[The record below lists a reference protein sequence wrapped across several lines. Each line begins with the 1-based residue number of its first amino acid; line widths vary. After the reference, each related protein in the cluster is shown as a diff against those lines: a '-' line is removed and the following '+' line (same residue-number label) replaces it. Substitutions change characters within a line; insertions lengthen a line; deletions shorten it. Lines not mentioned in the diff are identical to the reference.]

1 MAVGLK
7 KMRSPLK
14 QLPPMAYVGLAQAGV
29 SILGGLIGS
38 RGRKR
43 EQARARKAMEA
54 SRKRYMEQEYTN
66 PYANLENPY
75 EDLTVNQQQAQFQAQ
90 QQAQQRADILG
101 GLRGTAGAAG
111 IAGLA
116 QAMAGQAALGT
127 QRISASIGQQEARNQ
142 RLRAQGAMQTQRLER
157 YGEGIRQG
165 KEEQRMET
173 LYGMDMGRLTAANKA
188 RQQARQQMWKG
199 LGQAAGSLASGMAS
213 EGMVS
218 GGTGGYTPATNQM
231 YAQGINAST
240 AGGAPTTVGS
250 TMGGG
255 SFEWGGRSFEW
266 GGGGGGTPWNQSYG
280 QTIPMEGASGYQS
293 LLTGAQ
299 PIYRGGKVSYDG
311 GMTWTIQ

>member
-7 KMRSPLK
+7 KMGKPSPVK
-14 QLPPMAYVGLAQAGV
+14 FWQVAAIQAGAA
-29 SILGGLIGS
+29 IIGGMIGS
-38 RGRKR
+38 KRRKR
-43 EQARARKAMEA
+43 EQRQAREAMEK
-54 SRKRYMEQEYTN
+54 SRAAYMQQEYVN

-127 QRISASIGQQEARNQ
+127 QRISASIGQQETRNQ
-142 RLRAQGAMQTQRLER
+142 RLRAQGAMQVQRLER

-173 LYGMDMGRLTAANKA
+173 LYGMDMSRLTAANKA

-199 LGQAAGSLASGMAS
+199 LGQAAGSLAGGMA
-213 EGMVS
+213 
-218 GGTGGYTPATNQM
+218 
-231 YAQGINAST
+231 
-240 AGGAPTTVGS
+240 
-250 TMGGG
+250 
-255 SFEWGGRSFEW
+255 
-266 GGGGGGTPWNQSYG
+266 
-280 QTIPMEGASGYQS
+280 
-293 LLTGAQ
+293 
-299 PIYRGGKVSYDG
+299 
-311 GMTWTIQ
+311 